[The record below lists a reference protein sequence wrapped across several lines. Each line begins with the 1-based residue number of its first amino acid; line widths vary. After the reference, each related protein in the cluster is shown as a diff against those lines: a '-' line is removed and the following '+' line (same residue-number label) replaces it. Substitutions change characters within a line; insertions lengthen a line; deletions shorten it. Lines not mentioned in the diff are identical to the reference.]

1 MSRSTWPLMAAFAGL
16 GLFWGGWA
24 VSAAD
29 VESFLG
35 VGHAGFGF
43 FLSATVAAGAVA
55 NAVGASMAE
64 RWGSRRALATS
75 EAAWGGML
83 VVLSVTHNRAV
94 FVAGS
99 AAMVAFSGAVDVTMN
114 VAATAGLAGR
124 PAALARFHA
133 LFNFGALAGA
143 LCTGL
148 ILHAH
153 HSWRWWWAGAGVLAI
168 AVSEM
173 ARRTELPAGEVGERQ
188 R

>member
-64 RWGSRRALATS
+64 RWGSGRPLATS
-75 EAAWGGML
+75 EPPWAGTLA
-83 VVLSVTHNRAV
+83 VLSVTHNPPV
-94 FVAGS
+94 FLSGS
-99 AAMVAFSGAVDVTMN
+99 PARVAFGGAVEVPMT
-114 VAATAGLAGR
+114 VAPPRGSR
-124 PAALARFHA
+124 
-133 LFNFGALAGA
+133 
-143 LCTGL
+143 
-148 ILHAH
+148 
-153 HSWRWWWAGAGVLAI
+153 
-168 AVSEM
+168 
-173 ARRTELPAGEVGERQ
+173 
-188 R
+188 